1 MRSIRYHIIIGVVA
15 MLALAAPLGLHAQE
29 VRVIPK
35 LERSTILIG
44 EQVQLNVRVVYP
56 SDQAMRLVL
65 PEDTLVAGVEIIE
78 SVLAD
83 SVIVNNRLHEMIYNV
98 TITSF
103 DSATYT
109 LRNIN
114 ALVGDSVYT
123 ATDEL
128 NLIVNTVPIDLSTS
142 PEPMDIK
149 GQWKPKFVWQDYILY
164 LYILLGI
171 IAALVAAYYLRKYLR
186 GRKNTQEEGS
196 VVVPLQDP
204 YQEAIQSIE
213 ALKQQELWEH
223 NQTKEYYTQMT
234 DILRRYL
241 WRVYSIDTMDKTSSE
256 ILETFRTKIGK
267 DRMYSELSKI
277 LQTADLAKFAKY
289 QPDSDDNISL
299 LSASVAFIEEHK
311 PAKEEPKK
319 EGGEEV

>member
-1 MRSIRYHIIIGVVA
+1 MRSYIYHIIIGVVGL
-15 MLALAAPLGLHAQE
+15 LAILAPLGLAAQE

-56 SDQAMRLVL
+56 NDKIMRLVL

-83 SVIVNNRLHEMIYNV
+83 SVIVNDRLHEMVYNV

-128 NLIVNTVPIDLSTS
+128 NLIVNTIPIDLSTN
-142 PEPMDIK
+142 PEPTDIK
-149 GQWKPKFVWQDYILY
+149 DQWKPKFVWQDYLLY
-164 LYILLGI
+164 IYILLGV
-171 IAALVAAYYLRKYLR
+171 IALLVAGYFLRKYLLS
-186 GRKNTQEEGS
+186 RKKVEGEAPE
-196 VVVPLQDP
+196 VVPLQDP
-204 YQEAIQSIE
+204 YEEAIQGIK

-223 NQTKEYYTQMT
+223 NQVKEYYSQMT

-241 WRVYSIDTMDKTSSE
+241 WRVYAIDTLDKTSSE

-267 DRMYSELSKI
+267 DRMYTELNKI

-289 QPDSDDNISL
+289 QPDPDDNISL

-311 PAKEEPKK
+311 PVAEEPKK
-319 EGGEEV
+319 EGGEEL

>member
-1 MRSIRYHIIIGVVA
+1 

-149 GQWKPKFVWQDYILY
+149 GQWKPKFVWQDHILY

-186 GRKNTQEEGS
+186 DRKNTQEVGS
-196 VVVPLQDP
+196 VVVPLR
-204 YQEAIQSIE
+204 I
-213 ALKQQELWEH
+213 H
-223 NQTKEYYTQMT
+223 TK
-234 DILRRYL
+234 RRY
-241 WRVYSIDTMDKTSSE
+241 RV
-256 ILETFRTKIGK
+256 
-267 DRMYSELSKI
+267 SK
-277 LQTADLAKFAKY
+277 
-289 QPDSDDNISL
+289 P
-299 LSASVAFIEEHK
+299 
-311 PAKEEPKK
+311 
-319 EGGEEV
+319 

>member
-1 MRSIRYHIIIGVVA
+1 MSRIRYNIILGVVT
-15 MLALAAPLGLHAQE
+15 LVSLLAPLGLQAQE

-35 LERSTILIG
+35 LEQSTILIG
-44 EQVQLNVRVVYP
+44 EQVKLNVRVVYP
-56 SDQAMRLVL
+56 SEKLMRLVL

-78 SVLAD
+78 SVLVD
-83 SVIVNNRLHEMIYNV
+83 SVIVNDRLHEMVYDV

-114 ALVGDSVYT
+114 ALVGDSVYSST
-123 ATDEL
+123 EQP
-128 NLIVNTVPIDLSTS
+128 NLIVNTVPVDMAN
-142 PEPMDIK
+142 PEQYADIK
-149 GQWKPKFVWQDYILY
+149 NQWKPDFVWQDYLLY

-171 IAALVAAYYLRKYLR
+171 IALAVGAYYLRKYLR
-186 GRKNTQEEGS
+186 ARNHKQEE
-196 VVVPLQDP
+196 VAEMVPAQDP
-204 YQEAIQSIE
+204 YQEAIQSIQV
-213 ALKQQELWEH
+213 LKQKELWEH

-241 WRVYSIDTMDKTSSE
+241 WRVYGIDTMDKTSSE
-256 ILETFRTKIGK
+256 ILESFRSRIGR
-267 DRMYSELSKI
+267 DRMYGELNKI

-289 QPDSDDNISL
+289 QPKSDENMSL

-311 PAKEEPKK
+311 PVAEEPKK
-319 EGGEEV
+319 EGGEKL